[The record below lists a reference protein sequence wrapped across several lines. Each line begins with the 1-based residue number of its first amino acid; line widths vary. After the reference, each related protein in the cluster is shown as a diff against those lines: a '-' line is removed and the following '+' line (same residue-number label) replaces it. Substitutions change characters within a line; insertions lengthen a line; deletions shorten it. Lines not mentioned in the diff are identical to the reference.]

1 MKILHT
7 SDWHLGMTDGE
18 KSLYDD
24 QMYFIQDICRIA
36 EENKVDAVII
46 AGDIFDRAIPSADAV
61 KLYDTAMTKLC
72 VEYGKD
78 VIAIAGN
85 HDSADRVESCSKL
98 LEKAGLHVLGA
109 VSEEPVAVRYE
120 DTDIYLLPWV
130 KENKVKS
137 LFPEEAENI
146 HTLQDAYQ
154 VLCEK
159 MKEQFEPG
167 KKNILVSHSFMTN
180 AETSQSDRAAVLGF
194 ADQVG
199 VDVFKEFD
207 YVALGHIHK
216 PQNIGKNARYSGT
229 PMPYSFG
236 KEEEQEKSVT
246 VIDTQTM
253 ERSLIPVHLLHTR
266 KMVSGTLQE
275 ILEGEYPQDVLDG
288 YTKIMV
294 TDMYVGLD
302 ALSKI
307 GAKFKNFIEV
317 TGKAFEDAGSTI
329 KLTMDE
335 LKKIESDPIEIFKS
349 FYKDVMTEEPDSRV
363 LAMFEVCM
371 REIEEERE

>member
-61 KLYDTAMTKLC
+61 KLYDTAMTKLY

-253 ERSLIPVHLLHTR
+253 ERTVIPVHLLHTR
-266 KMVSGTLQE
+266 KTVSGTLQE

>member
-1 MKILHT
+1 M
-7 SDWHLGMTDGE
+7 
-18 KSLYDD
+18 
-24 QMYFIQDICRIA
+24 
-36 EENKVDAVII
+36 
-46 AGDIFDRAIPSADAV
+46 
-61 KLYDTAMTKLC
+61 
-72 VEYGKD
+72 
-78 VIAIAGN
+78 
-85 HDSADRVESCSKL
+85 
-98 LEKAGLHVLGA
+98 
-109 VSEEPVAVRYE
+109 
-120 DTDIYLLPWV
+120 
-130 KENKVKS
+130 
-137 LFPEEAENI
+137 
-146 HTLQDAYQ
+146 
-154 VLCEK
+154 
-159 MKEQFEPG
+159 
-167 KKNILVSHSFMTN
+167 
-180 AETSQSDRAAVLGF
+180 LGF

-253 ERSLIPVHLLHTR
+253 ERTVIPVHLLHTR
-266 KMVSGTLQE
+266 KTVSGTLQE